1 MTRMLA
7 LSEPRLGHHSL
18 NHARSVIWYLFD
30 EHGEGFYISWVEYLT
45 DTHGPECMAFKARRD
60 KGGDVSVVSWSEEAV
75 SYEPDAALALR
86 NIFLQLTRD
95 HDIRIVVDDDV
106 LALLR
111 QGKVVSDE

>member
-1 MTRMLA
+1 MLA
-7 LSEPRLGHHSL
+7 LSEPRLGHHPL

-45 DTHGPECMAFKARRD
+45 DTHGPD

-75 SYEPDAALALR
+75 SYKLDAALALR
-86 NIFLQLTRD
+86 DIFLQLTRD
-95 HDIRIVVDDDV
+95 HDIRIVVDDDM

-111 QGKVVSDE
+111 QGKVVPDE